1 MAEANRKTYVIV
13 TQGED
18 GKEVQQE
25 VSGTSSDFDVQS
37 QRLLIMDG
45 GEVVAGFIR
54 LLRWFRKA

>member
-1 MAEANRKTYVIV
+1 MTEASRKTYVIV

-18 GKEVQQE
+18 GKEVSQE